1 MSFQYGVKQERDW
14 NALTDEEFRSLIRS
28 DFETNYPTELRYPPS
43 RLWWKDMGPWYLR
56 MAAKGWICPAW
67 PVEYGGMGLSP
78 AKLLI
83 YYEEQERW
91 GIARFQDH
99 GISNVGPT
107 LIKWGTDEQRRK
119 YLPGILS
126 CEHIWCQGYSEPN
139 SGSDLASLR
148 TKAERDGDHFVING
162 QKIWTTGAFDATHLY
177 LLARTDPAA
186 KKQAGISMFIFP
198 MNTPGVSIRPIV
210 DIAGH
215 TEFCETL
222 LENVRVSAECLV
234 GELNNGWTIAKSLL
248 GFERIGI
255 GSPKMPGYGLV
266 VLKKVAEATGAIK
279 DPVFRDKYHALRMD
293 VAHLTDIY
301 SHYAGMMIRG
311 ETLGSD
317 VSMLKIWATES
328 FQRIADLIVETAG
341 PAGGLADDVDLGVPV
356 NVLAPFYKSRL
367 PTIYGGT
374 NEVQRN
380 IIAKQ
385 VLELPS

>member
-198 MNTPGVSIRPIV
+198 MNTPGVSIRTIV

-222 LENVRVSAECLV
+222 LENVRVPAD
-234 GELNNGWTIAKSLL
+234 
-248 GFERIGI
+248 
-255 GSPKMPGYGLV
+255 MPGWRTEQRLDHRQ
-266 VLKKVAEATGAIK
+266 VAARVRAHRHRQSEDARLRTGRIEK
-279 DPVFRDKYHALRMD
+279 
-293 VAHLTDIY
+293 
-301 SHYAGMMIRG
+301 GGRG
-311 ETLGSD
+311 HRCDQG
-317 VSMLKIWATES
+317 
-328 FQRIADLIVETAG
+328 
-341 PAGGLADDVDLGVPV
+341 
-356 NVLAPFYKSRL
+356 SRL
-367 PTIYGGT
+367 P
-374 NEVQRN
+374 
-380 IIAKQ
+380 
-385 VLELPS
+385 